1 MTADG
6 PAEDPSER
14 STPPADGGAKSTG
27 GERSAQWE
35 RVQELAARAQR
46 DRERFAPPV
55 EPPDEERA
63 MAYLREGVGPAI
75 SVYVEGRTGGD
86 LAAFSEVE
94 VSLLEDAVATWL
106 GLYARCYGVDRDVD
120 VSLRQAAELL
130 VDTRN
135 VADTAAL
142 LTRVPEDGP
151 R

>member
-6 PAEDPSER
+6 ER
-14 STPPADGGAKSTG
+14 SEP
-27 GERSAQWE
+27 GERSAHWE
-35 RVQELAARAQR
+35 RVQALAARAER
-46 DRERFAPPV
+46 DRERFEAPAD
-55 EPPDEERA
+55 PPDEARA

-86 LAAFSEVE
+86 LAAFSEAE
-94 VSLLEDAVATWL
+94 VSRLRDAVRTWL
-106 GLYARCYGVDRDVD
+106 GLYARCHGVERDVD
-120 VSLRQAAELL
+120 VSLRQAAEVL

-142 LTRVPEDGP
+142 LTRVPGDGP